1 MNHLEDLLEHLEEE
15 EIELNEVLQ
24 KYCSQELL
32 LREELEAIQAE
43 FNGTALKSSARAI
56 SGPATWG
63 QQHITVKV
71 C

>member
-1 MNHLEDLLEHLEEE
+1 MGHLEVEEN
-15 EIELNEVLQ
+15 ELNEVLQ

-43 FNGTALKSSARAI
+43 FNGTAPFSSARVLP
-56 SGPATWG
+56 GPATWG
-63 QQHITVKV
+63 RQQVTVEV